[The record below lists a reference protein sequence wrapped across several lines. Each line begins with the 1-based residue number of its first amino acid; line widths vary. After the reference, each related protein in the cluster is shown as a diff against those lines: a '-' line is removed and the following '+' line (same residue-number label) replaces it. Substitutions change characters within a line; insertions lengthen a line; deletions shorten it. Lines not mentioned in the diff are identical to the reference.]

1 MKKMLWILALAICS
15 GSALFAQSFPGTW
28 QGALK
33 IPQAPNGEL
42 RIVLKI
48 STTAEDKLAAEMY
61 SIDQRSPAIPA
72 TSITASGSTLKVKI
86 DRINGTYEGR
96 MSADGKTING
106 TWTQGNPTPL
116 DLTRA
121 TPETA
126 WTIPDPP
133 PPPKMMDP
141 NATPAFEVATI
152 KPSDPSR
159 PGWGITVNPSG
170 VFHTLNTTL
179 NDLIKFA
186 YDAHPNQV
194 VGAPGWADSEKF
206 DIEAKPNKPGM
217 PTVKQMKTMLQKL
230 LADRFSLTYHKDKKE
245 LSAYAITVAK
255 SGVKIKKEEN
265 STLPIPGFGGQP
277 QRGFN
282 ARNTTLAE
290 FASVMQAQFMDL
302 PVIDQTG
309 LGDTRYSFV
318 IKFTPDPGMRP
329 FGAAARPPEAQATR
343 PPEAQPATTDPDAP
357 PDLFTA
363 MEQQLGLHMQKTK
376 GPVEVMILGKVEKP
390 SEN

>member
-1 MKKMLWILALAICS
+1 MKKMLWILALAICFGIAS
-15 GSALFAQSFPGTW
+15 FAQSFPGTW

-33 IPQAPNGEL
+33 VPQAPNGEL
-42 RIVLKI
+42 RLVLKI
-48 STTAEDKLAAEMY
+48 STTAADKLAAEMY

-72 TSITASGSTLKVKI
+72 TTVAASGNTLKLTI
-86 DRINGTYEGR
+86 ERLNGTYEGR
-96 MSADGKTING
+96 MSSDGKTING
-106 TWTQGNPTPL
+106 TWTQGGRPTPL

-141 NATPAFEVATI
+141 NATPSFEVATI

-170 VFHTLNTTL
+170 MFRTLNTTL

-186 YDAHPNQV
+186 YDMHPNQV
-194 VGAPGWADSEKF
+194 VGAPSWADSEKF
-206 DIEAKPNKPGM
+206 DIEAKPDKPGM
-217 PTVKQMKTMLQKL
+217 PTVRQMKTMLQKL
-230 LADRFSLTYHKDKKE
+230 LADRFSLTSHEDKKE
-245 LSAYAITVAK
+245 MSAYAITVAK
-255 SGVKIKKEEN
+255 SGVKIKKEET
-265 STLPIPGFGGQP
+265 STLPLPGFGGQP

-282 ARNTTLAE
+282 VNNATLAE

-309 LGDTRYSFV
+309 LGNTRYTFAV
-318 IKFTPDPGMRP
+318 KFTPDPGMRP
-329 FGAAARPPEAQATR
+329 FGAAARPPEAQA
-343 PPEAQPATTDPDAP
+343 AAADPDAP

-363 MEQQLGLHMQKTK
+363 MEQQLGLHM
-376 GPVEVMILGKVEKP
+376 
-390 SEN
+390 